1 MADYYEIL
9 GIKKDASDQEIK
21 NTFRR
26 LAHKYHPDKAGGNAE
41 RFKEVNEAYQ
51 ILSDPE
57 KRAMYDQ
64 YGSAFNQAQTKG
76 DVGGFDNFRDWATYA
91 EAMKGQKTNIDFED
105 ISFGDLGNIFS
116 DFFSTGG
123 ESTFGRGF
131 GQSRANSRA
140 QRGED
145 IEIQMAVDFREAV
158 FGIEKEIKLERYVKC
173 KRCRGEGIEPGSKF
187 IVCQT
192 CKGRGQVIQTR
203 STFFGSFQTTSIC
216 LECRGKGKVPEK
228 KCKQCRGQS
237 REKSFSNIK
246 FKIPAGIKHGQT
258 IRLREQGGAG
268 QSGARSGDLYAT
280 ILVRPDSKFK
290 RQGNNILSE
299 EEISISQAV
308 LGGKIEVETIY
319 GPVKLKIPSGT
330 SDGQEI
336 RLKGKG
342 VSMVSSNIGFN
353 RGGQKGDQII
363 RIRINI
369 PKHLNKKQKKLLQE
383 LEEQGL

>member
-64 YGSAFNQAQTKG
+64 YGSAFSQAQAKG
-76 DVGGFDNFRDWATYA
+76 GVGGFDNFRDWATYA
-91 EAMKGQKTNIDFED
+91 EAMKGQKTNINFED
-105 ISFGDLGNIFS
+105 IGFGDLGNIFS
-116 DFFSTGG
+116 DFFSARGG
-123 ESTFGRGF
+123 SAFGGGF
-131 GQSRANSRA
+131 GQSRANSRV

-145 IEIQMAVDFREAV
+145 IEIQMAIDFREAV
-158 FGIEKEIKLERYVKC
+158 FGTEKEIKLERYIKC
-173 KRCRGEGIEPGSKF
+173 KKCEGEGIEPGSKL
-187 IVCQT
+187 ITCQT
-192 CKGRGQVIQTR
+192 CQGQGQIAR
-203 STFFGSFQTTSIC
+203 ALGPFQTATIC
-216 LECRGKGKVPEK
+216 PECHGKGKIPEK
-228 KCKQCRGQS
+228 KCKKCQGQG
-237 REKSFSNIK
+237 REKSFSDIK
-246 FKIPAGIKHGQT
+246 LKIPAGINHGQT
-258 IRLREQGGAG
+258 IRLNEQGGAG
-268 QSGARSGDLYAT
+268 QIGARSGDLYVT

-290 RQGNNILSE
+290 RQGNNILLE
-299 EEISISQAV
+299 EEISISQSV
-308 LGGKIEVETIY
+308 LGGKIEVETIH

-342 VSMVSSNIGFN
+342 VSIVSSNIGFN

-363 RIRINI
+363 RIRIKI

-383 LEEQGL
+383 LEEEGL